1 MNRMHRSYM
10 RAEALK
16 SLRRDTHIEH
26 IYLRVVMFKC
36 SFWRHMLDN
45 VTEEGVYLAFLSK
58 ENKGNK
64 VKKSLRFISK
74 CLRFK
79 NKEWSF

>member
-1 MNRMHRSYM
+1 MHRLHM

-36 SFWRHMLDN
+36 SFWCHMLDN
-45 VTEEGVYLAFLSK
+45 VTEESVYLAFLSK
-58 ENKGNK
+58 ENKGNNGNK
-64 VKKSLRFISK
+64 AKKA
-74 CLRFK
+74 
-79 NKEWSF
+79 

>member
-1 MNRMHRSYM
+1 MHRLHM

-36 SFWRHMLDN
+36 SFWCHMLDN
-45 VTEEGVYLAFLSK
+45 VTEESVYLAFLLKRTK
-58 ENKGNK
+58 E
-64 VKKSLRFISK
+64 I
-74 CLRFK
+74 
-79 NKEWSF
+79 KEIN